1 MLLSLE
7 DLCLSLGVDR
17 SHLLPKDTVTQA
29 EGMQILF
36 ADFKAFHKA
45 VGIISLIFSL
55 FLCVYLVTGS
65 ERRGHSLPGS
75 PVQSVPLSPCAQGGL
90 VGVAAV
96 CTWLGINDFSCPIFL
111 LLRD

>member
-45 VGIISLIFSL
+45 VGIISLVL
-55 FLCVYLVTGS
+55 VYFCAFIWS
-65 ERRGHSLPGS
+65 Q
-75 PVQSVPLSPCAQGGL
+75 VQKGEAIPCQVL
-90 VGVAAV
+90 Q
-96 CTWLGINDFSCPIFL
+96 CSQCP
-111 LLRD
+111 